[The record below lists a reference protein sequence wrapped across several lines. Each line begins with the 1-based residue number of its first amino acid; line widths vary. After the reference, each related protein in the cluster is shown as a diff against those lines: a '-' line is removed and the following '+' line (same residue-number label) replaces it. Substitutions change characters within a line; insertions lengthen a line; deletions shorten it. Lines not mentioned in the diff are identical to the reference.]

1 MARKMTQTIT
11 ILAALMLVLAL
22 SAVPAFASSDGSN
35 GKGDEKKAEQ
45 AQDAQDDSKG
55 NSKKDDSNET
65 NTSGTSQTSDHDGDA
80 DSDAGTAMEDSHADE
95 PDATPSDNQHP
106 SGKDRSGESGGSG
119 NQGKSESNP
128 DDSKGPMRYE
138 GGLGDDKPGGPGG
151 TDRDD
156 QDGNNG
162 CGNDD
167 DFDDDNNGWCG
178 KKPEN
183 TKPVKT
189 CPAGSDNAGDVM
201 TDIKDCNE
209 DEDEVE
215 AEVITG
221 PCDADGNM
229 ANGVQAC
236 DNTVQPSKPKI
247 ENEVLADVITN
258 PAQPEVDSPEVA
270 AERASMLPAA
280 VLPFTGGTVLPL
292 LAVALG
298 LIATGLMIA
307 KANGKEH

>member
-1 MARKMTQTIT
+1 METRRLTLSVAVLTVVSAIF
-11 ILAALMLVLAL
+11 ALMVLTI
-22 SAVPAFASSDGSN
+22 VPAYAHHKDGHDN
-35 GKGDEKKAEQ
+35 GGGK
-45 AQDAQDDSKG
+45 
-55 NSKKDDSNET
+55 NEST
-65 NTSGTSQTSDHDGDA
+65 EQTSDHDGDA
-80 DSDAGTAMEDSHADE
+80 DSDESTTMEDSHADE

-151 TDRDD
+151 EDLAD

-167 DFDDDNNGWCG
+167 DFDDDNNGHCG
-178 KKPEN
+178 KPAEK

-189 CPAGSDNAGDVM
+189 CPAGSDNAGQVM
-201 TDIKDCNE
+201 NDIKDCNE
-209 DEDEVE
+209 DEVI
-215 AEVITG
+215 AEVIEG

-236 DNTVQPSKPKI
+236 DSAIQPSRPK
-247 ENEVLADVITN
+247 NEVLADVITN
-258 PAQPEVDSPEVA
+258 PGTPEVDSPETQVA
-270 AERASMLPAA
+270 AERASTLPAA
-280 VLPFTGGTVLPL
+280 VLPFTGGSVLPL

-298 LIATGLMIA
+298 LIATGAMIA
-307 KANGKEH
+307 RARKTEK

>member
-1 MARKMTQTIT
+1 MGTRRLTLSVAVLTVV
-11 ILAALMLVLAL
+11 AAVFALMVLTIA
-22 SAVPAFASSDGSN
+22 PAYAHHKDGHDNGGKNESTENGDNGSN
-35 GKGDEKKAEQ
+35 E
-45 AQDAQDDSKG
+45 
-55 NSKKDDSNET
+55 
-65 NTSGTSQTSDHDGDA
+65 TSDHDGDA
-80 DSDAGTAMEDSHADE
+80 DSDEGTTMEDSHEDE
-95 PDATPSDNQHP
+95 ADATPSDNQHP
-106 SGKDRSGESGGSG
+106 SGKDRSGENGGSG

-178 KKPEN
+178 KPKDE
-183 TKPVKT
+183 TQAT
-189 CPAGSDNAGDVM
+189 QLCPAGSDNAGDVM

-209 DEDEVE
+209 DEVQG
-215 AEVITG
+215 EVITS

-236 DNTVQPSKPKI
+236 DNAVQPSKPKI
-247 ENEVLADVITN
+247 ENEVLGGVITN

-270 AERASMLPAA
+270 AERSSTLPAA
-280 VLPFTGGTVLPL
+280 VLPFTGATIFP
-292 LAVALG
+292 
-298 LIATGLMIA
+298 LIAAAMILIAAGLLIA
-307 KANGKEH
+307 KKRPTH